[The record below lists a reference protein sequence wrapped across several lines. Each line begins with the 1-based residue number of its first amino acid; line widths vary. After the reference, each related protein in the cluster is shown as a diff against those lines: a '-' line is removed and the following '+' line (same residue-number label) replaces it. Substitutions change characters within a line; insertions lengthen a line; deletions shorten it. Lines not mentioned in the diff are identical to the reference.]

1 MIKKKRK
8 QFKSGIYRPKN
19 IEKFGESKCLYRS
32 SYELQFLKWC
42 DNHPKILSVQY
53 EKIIIPYVCKTDSK
67 LHKYYVDCRIMMRES
82 TGPKK
87 YLIEIKPFRQT
98 IPPKTSNRKKLSTI
112 LEENFNW
119 IKNNQGKWP
128 AAKQYC
134 KKMGWRWCILTEKGI
149 YIDDKFYEGKLL
161 GSP

>member
-8 QFKSGIYRPKN
+8 QFKSGTYRPKN
-19 IEKFGESKCLYRS
+19 SEKFGKSSCIYRS

-42 DNHPKILSVQY
+42 DNHSKIKNVKY
-53 EKIIIPYVCKTDSK
+53 ENIIIPYVCKTDGR
-67 LHKYYVDCRIMMRES
+67 LHKYYVDCWINMEES
-82 TGPKK
+82 TGLKT

-98 IPPKTSNRKKLSTI
+98 IPPKPSNRKKKSTI
-112 LEENFNW
+112 LEENFNH
-119 IKNNQGKWP
+119 IKNTSKWL

-149 YIDDKFYEGKLL
+149 YIDNKFYEGKML
-161 GSP
+161 GLT